1 GLISDS
7 DFKRFEE
14 KKKRISEEIERL
26 KKTRLKPSLVNETL
40 TAINASPVS
49 ENISLEHLLK
59 RPEIVY
65 NLIRTLSPSEKTL
78 APDIENQVE
87 IQVKYEGYILKQIE
101 MAEKLKKMEG
111 KKIPDNFDYASINGL
126 SAEVLEKLRKI
137 MPANIGQAGRIPG
150 ITPAALSL
158 LLISI
163 EKRRRQRETQR
174 PS

>member
-1 GLISDS
+1 M
-7 DFKRFEE
+7 
-14 KKKRISEEIERL
+14 
-26 KKTRLKPSLVNETL
+26 
-40 TAINASPVS
+40 
-49 ENISLEHLLK
+49 
-59 RPEIVY
+59 
-65 NLIRTLSPSEKTL
+65 

-87 IQVKYEGYILKQIE
+87 IQIKYEGYILKQIE

-111 KKIPDNFDYASINGL
+111 KKIPDNFDYASVNGL
-126 SAEVLEKLRKI
+126 SAEVLEKLQKI